1 MLEIVSKG
9 FRTAKNLIT
18 GQTELTESNID
29 AALKEIRLSLLEA
42 DVDLAVVKSFLG
54 RVKER
59 AIGEIV
65 PKELKSEK
73 RRLKVSPGD
82 HFTAICQDELEKL
95 MGEGQTIGQPITFR
109 RPLTTI
115 MMVGLQGAGKTTT
128 CGKLASYLKAQKRK
142 VMLVA
147 GDVYRP
153 AAYEQLKVLGNSLNI
168 PVFHKEGLMPPD
180 LVRAALYAARE
191 RRVDVLILDTAGR
204 LSIDEPLMKELEDVK
219 AIMKPD
225 NIFLVVDAMSGRDA
239 VNTAAEFNRRLDIT
253 GFIMTKLDGDARG
266 GSALSIKEVTG
277 KPIRFLG
284 MGEGLDKLEEFRPA
298 GLASRIL
305 GMGDIVGLM
314 KDFENVVDER
324 EAKQDTKKLLSGQF
338 TLEDFLK
345 QMRSLQKLGSIS
357 DIMERF
363 PIFGSAGMPE
373 GMQLDDSVFTRFE
386 AMIASMTKEEKA
398 NPQIINDSRAKR
410 IARGSG
416 HKTDEVKELVN
427 RFSMMQNVMRHI
439 GAQPGLLG
447 ALPGFKQLAQMRK
460 LRGMDMKDLLGDMP
474 PEALAQMGGAP
485 GMMPPGM
492 GPGMVPP
499 GMNPAMVPPGI
510 NPAMLPPGM
519 ARMMRGAA
527 PAAAPSSKD
536 KAKAKAKKKQ
546 QKKARKAGRR

>member
-9 FRTAKNLIT
+9 FKTAKNLIT

-42 DVDLAVVKSFLG
+42 DVDLAVVKAFLG

-65 PKELKSEK
+65 PKELKSEN

-128 CGKLASYLKAQKRK
+128 CGKLANYLKAQKRK

-153 AAYEQLKVLGNSLNI
+153 AAYEQLKVLGDSLNI

-204 LSIDEPLMKELEDVK
+204 LAIDEPLMKELEDVK

-239 VNTAAEFNRRLDIT
+239 VNTAAEFNRRLDLT

-324 EAKQDTKKLLSGQF
+324 EAKKDTKKLLSGQF

-345 QMRSLQKLGSIS
+345 QMRSLQKLGSLT

-363 PIFGSAGMPE
+363 PLFGSAGLPE
-373 GMQLDDSVFTRFE
+373 GMQLDDKVFTRFE
-386 AMIASMTKEEKA
+386 AMIASMTPQEKA
-398 NPQIINDSRAKR
+398 NPQIIDDSRARR
-410 IARGSG
+410 IAKGSG
-416 HKTDEVKELVN
+416 HKSDEVKELVGH
-427 RFSMMQNVMRHI
+427 FSMMQNMMRHI

-474 PEALAQMGGAP
+474 PEALAQMGQMGGGMGP

-492 GPGMVPP
+492 APGMVPP
-499 GMNPAMVPPGI
+499 GM

-519 ARMMRGAA
+519 ARMMPGMMRGAPA
-527 PAAAPSSKD
+527 PVTSKD

-546 QKKARKAGRR
+546 QKKARKAARR